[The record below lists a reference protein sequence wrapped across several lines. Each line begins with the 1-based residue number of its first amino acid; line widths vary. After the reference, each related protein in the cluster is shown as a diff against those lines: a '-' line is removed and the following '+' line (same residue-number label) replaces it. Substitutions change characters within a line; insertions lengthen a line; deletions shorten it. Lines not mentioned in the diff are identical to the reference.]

1 METSWKDI
9 LSSISDGATI
19 LAFLWAVYEFYYKRR
34 FKIKATASPSLINLK
49 STEYIFD
56 FKVINLSEQSL
67 KRIENIGVWITR
79 WNSFGQFWI
88 INMQD
93 VGYQEQTKFS
103 QDIYPFLKSSIQ
115 QCLKEQTWF
124 DKFFKPKLKIVL
136 KTTMEREIRVE
147 IDEYYSKQVDE
158 KVRKFFHQ

>member
-1 METSWKDI
+1 MEISWNEIASSLSDI
-9 LSSISDGATI
+9 ATI
-19 LAFLWAVYEFYYKRR
+19 LAFLWALYEFYIKKR
-34 FKIKATASPSLINLK
+34 FKIKASASPSPINIK

-67 KRIENIGVWITR
+67 KRIENVGVWITR
-79 WNSFGQFWI
+79 WNTFGQFWI

-124 DKFFKPKLKIVL
+124 DKLFKPKLKIVL
-136 KTTMEREIRVE
+136 KNYLIRK
-147 IDEYYSKQVDE
+147 IYL
-158 KVRKFFHQ
+158 